1 MTRHRALSVLALAL
15 LVTPL
20 FTLPAQAGQ
29 FHFSVGAG
37 FRIGGLHF
45 NLVLGHS
52 DHHHGYY
59 FRTADPFSYGHLSC
73 SDRCFRDGGYT
84 YHDRSCPL
92 VRHHLDRYHV
102 DGRWLFDRYAP
113 SDAYYDDENGRG
125 SYYGDDDTDY
135 DGRYDGRYDG
145 YYQRDGYHSRD
156 GYRRHRHSH
165 HGSCPGYRY

>member
-102 DGRWLFDRYAP
+102 DGRWLFD
-113 SDAYYDDENGRG
+113 SGHLDGGVDWGVDEAVVQLIADESTAGAIVVGVWTTPELR
-125 SYYGDDDTDY
+125 SREYTP
-135 DGRYDGRYDG
+135 
-145 YYQRDGYHSRD
+145 QR
-156 GYRRHRHSH
+156 
-165 HGSCPGYRY
+165 P